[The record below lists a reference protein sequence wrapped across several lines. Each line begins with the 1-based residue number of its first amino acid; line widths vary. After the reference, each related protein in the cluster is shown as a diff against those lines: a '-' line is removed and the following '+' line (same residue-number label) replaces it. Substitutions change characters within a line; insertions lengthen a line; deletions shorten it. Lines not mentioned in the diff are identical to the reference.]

1 MTGEMTVK
9 AALDA
14 AAGETEKFLKGHGYY
29 Q

>member
-1 MTGEMTVK
+1 VTGQMSVK

-14 AAGETEKFLKGHGYY
+14 AAGETETFLKGHGYY